1 MIIRK
6 PNTYTLKKLSV
17 LLIVLLIL
25 FLRLS
30 VTSGKTIDTPSN
42 PDDSYFM
49 LSLGFPVGFMDNKQI
64 DNKFALKIGSVRF
77 LFRPPGSRKILW
89 GPGLSFTSF
98 FHKEHSGLLLNI
110 LSLNAAI
117 QYYPDKIGQGV
128 YLTGNFGLTQA
139 YISNG
144 FDLAA
149 SSPVSF
155 GISAGAGFRIPFTNK
170 KNSMVFEI
178 LYNYTA
184 VKNHI
189 HIISLNIGL
198 ML

>member
-89 GPGLSFTSF
+89 GPSLSFTSF

-110 LSLNAAI
+110 LSLNAGL
-117 QYYPDKIGQGV
+117 QYYPDRIKEGV
-128 YLTGNFGLTQA
+128 YLTGNIGLSQA
-139 YISNG
+139 FISNG
-144 FDLAA
+144 LDLAA
-149 SSPVSF
+149 SSPVSLS
-155 GISAGAGFRIPFTNK
+155 ISSGAGFMIPDLKNK
-170 KNSMVFEI
+170 YVMLFEI
-178 LYNYTA
+178 IYNYTA